1 MSTPDTRTALNNRTR
16 RAAQRVVRDGQS
28 QLRRLLSETD
38 AQDLVEYALLT
49 ALIGFAGAAA
59 WSAMRTG
66 LGFWYTASNGALYN
80 SWEPANPVGGG
91 S

>member
-1 MSTPDTRTALNNRTR
+1 MTTPDTGTTLDRMR
-16 RAAQRVVRDGQS
+16 RAVWNFGRDS

-49 ALIGFAGAAA
+49 TLIGFAGAAA

-66 LGFWYTASNGALYN
+66 LGIWYTASNDAMYDN
-80 SWEPANPVGGG
+80 WAPADPVGGG

>member
-1 MSTPDTRTALNNRTR
+1 MRTPDTSTALNRTR
-16 RAAQRVVRDGQS
+16 RAARHFVRDGQS

-49 ALIGFAGAAA
+49 TLIGFVGAAA
-59 WSAMRTG
+59 WSAMGTG
-66 LGFWYTASNGALYN
+66 LATWYTASNAALYDN
-80 SWEPANPVGGG
+80 WNPPDPVGGG